1 MLNLFVNG
9 SSGKMGSS
17 IINLVSKAENVSI
30 INSIMDCDVVVD
42 FSRPESS
49 MSMVKKCI
57 ENKKPIVIGT
67 TGFND
72 EQLQIIKE
80 ASQNIPVLLSYNM
93 SKGIFFLKESIKD
106 FLLKNQHNFECII
119 HEVHH
124 TEKVDS
130 PSGTAIELEKTINN
144 NDTNKIISSIRI
156 ESKRVFGV
164 NGIHEVRF
172 FNNNDSVVFKHEALS
187 RNIFSE
193 GALTIAKSI
202 IKKEP
207 NLYSVKD
214 FFN

>member
-9 SSGKMGSS
+9 ISGKMGSS
-17 IINLVSKAENVSI
+17 IINLVSKIENVSI
-30 INSIMDCDVVVD
+30 IDSIIDCDVVVD

-49 MSMVKKCI
+49 MNIIKKCI

-80 ASQNIPVLLSYNM
+80 ASQDIPVLLSYNM

-106 FLLKNQHNFECII
+106 FLHKNQHNFECVI

-130 PSGTAIELEKTINN
+130 PSGTAIELEKTI
-144 NDTNKIISSIRI
+144 RI
-156 ESKRVFGV
+156 M
-164 NGIHEVRF
+164 IQ
-172 FNNNDSVVFKHEALS
+172 
-187 RNIFSE
+187 
-193 GALTIAKSI
+193 
-202 IKKEP
+202 IK
-207 NLYSVKD
+207 LLVLLA
-214 FFN
+214 

>member
-1 MLNLFVNG
+1 
-9 SSGKMGSS
+9 MGSS

-106 FLLKNQHNFECII
+106 FLLTNQHNFECVI

-193 GALTIAKSI
+193 GALAIAKSI

>member
-1 MLNLFVNG
+1 MNDVE
-9 SSGKMGSS
+9 KR
-17 IINLVSKAENVSI
+17 VSDK
-30 INSIMDCDVVVD
+30 
-42 FSRPESS
+42 
-49 MSMVKKCI
+49 
-57 ENKKPIVIGT
+57 
-67 TGFND
+67 
-72 EQLQIIKE
+72 
-80 ASQNIPVLLSYNM
+80 
-93 SKGIFFLKESIKD
+93 
-106 FLLKNQHNFECII
+106 
-119 HEVHH
+119 HEDL
-124 TEKVDS
+124 EKVVNELQSALKDKKEEIE
-130 PSGTAIELEKTINN
+130 AI
-144 NDTNKIISSIRI
+144 R

>member
-9 SSGKMGSS
+9 ISGKMGSS
-17 IINLVSKAENVSI
+17 ILNQVSKIENVSI
-30 INSIMDCDVVVD
+30 IDSIIDCNVVVD

-49 MSMVKKCI
+49 MNIIKKCI

-72 EQLQIIKE
+72 EQIKIIKQ

-106 FLLKNQHNFECII
+106 FLLKNHHIFECVI

-130 PSGTAIELEKTINN
+130 PSGTAIELEKTIQT
-144 NDTNKIISSIRI
+144 NDTNKIISSICV
-156 ESKRVFGV
+156 ESERVSDV
-164 NGIHEVRF
+164 NGVHEVRY
-172 FNNNDSVVFKHEALS
+172 FNKNESIVFRHEALS
-187 RNIFSE
+187 RNIFSD
-193 GALTIAKSI
+193 GAIAIAKAI
-202 IKKEP
+202 LKKEP

>member
-1 MLNLFVNG
+1 
-9 SSGKMGSS
+9 MGSS

>member
-9 SSGKMGSS
+9 ISGKMGSS
-17 IINLVSKAENVSI
+17 IINLVSNIENVLITDSI
-30 INSIMDCDVVVD
+30 IDCDVVVD

-49 MSMVKKCI
+49 LNIINKCI

-80 ASQNIPVLLSYNM
+80 ASQDIPVLLSYNM
-93 SKGIFFLKESIKD
+93 SKGIFFLKKSIKD
-106 FLLKNQHNFECII
+106 FLHKNQHNFECVI

-130 PSGTAIELEKTINN
+130 PSGTAIELEKTIQN
-144 NDTNKIISSIRI
+144 NDINKIISSICI

-172 FNNNDSVVFKHEALS
+172 FNNNDSIVFKHEALS

-193 GALTIAKSI
+193 GALAIAKSI
-202 IKKEP
+202 LKKEP

>member
-72 EQLQIIKE
+72 DQLQIIKE

>member
-1 MLNLFVNG
+1 
-9 SSGKMGSS
+9 MGSS

-30 INSIMDCDVVVD
+30 INSIIDCDVVVD

-106 FLLKNQHNFECII
+106 FLLKNQHNFECVI

>member
-1 MLNLFVNG
+1 MN
-9 SSGKMGSS
+9 
-17 IINLVSKAENVSI
+17 II
-30 INSIMDCDVVVD
+30 
-42 FSRPESS
+42 
-49 MSMVKKCI
+49 KKCI

-80 ASQNIPVLLSYNM
+80 ASQDIPVLLSFNM

-106 FLLKNQHNFECII
+106 FLHKNQHNFECVIR
-119 HEVHH
+119 EVHH

-130 PSGTAIELEKTINN
+130 PSGTAIELEKTIQN
-144 NDTNKIISSIRI
+144 NDTNKIISSINI
-156 ESKRVFGV
+156 ESERVVGV
-164 NGIHEVRF
+164 NGIHEVSF
-172 FNNNDSVVFKHEALS
+172 INKNDSVVFKHEALS

-193 GALTIAKSI
+193 GALVIAKSI

>member
-80 ASQNIPVLLSYNM
+80 ASQDIPVLLSYNM

-106 FLLKNQHNFECII
+106 FLHKNQHNFECVI

-130 PSGTAIELEKTINN
+130 PSGTAIELEKTIQN
-144 NDTNKIISSIRI
+144 NDINKIISSICI

-172 FNNNDSVVFKHEALS
+172 FNNNDSIVFKHEALS

-193 GALTIAKSI
+193 GALAIAKSI

>member
-72 EQLQIIKE
+72 EKLQIIKE